1 MYEKIPKM
9 YEKIPKMYEKIPKMY
24 EKIPKMNGK
33 TEKGQD
39 IEILTFC
46 GTAAREQ
53 STSLINDIN

>member
-1 MYEKIPKM
+1 M